1 MVPNN
6 LFPWVFP
13 HSYYSLDHPGC
24 VFINLCSSWAIFRSK
39 PACFLGEETSLS
51 DGCPGGCNAV
61 FTFLQA
67 LWTEETYGCQ
77 MAARSSLGWWCG
89 WRHSQPSLN
98 GDSHGKG
105 QYGLPW
111 SDKRSFCRGKAVSSR
126 CIQNILVIIEN
137 PCCYEAWLFPFSGE
151 CPVASLSLSGLLVF
165 LSQEAFQAHL
175 TWIQSGQRVHLD
187 LKKNQLIEGLEQRRE
202 QKKALFALGVCS
214 NFSTNET
221 SRIFWQIPE
230 QNFKLGIPGQ
240 SLLSYN
246 LPLLTCLLS
255 AYLPPSLQS
264 KSRELWLRVRLSAK
278 YLWLA
283 NDNMVL
289 INLFTEIIWYRK
301 RSAFLAEKLCVCFWH
316 CTYIIAGSGSHQPSK
331 MKSLH
336 ESLMKKTTFLS
347 DGSPSGFVCTGAPNR
362 NQHLLKALI
371 WQHRTV
377 V

>member
-1 MVPNN
+1 M
-6 LFPWVFP
+6 
-13 HSYYSLDHPGC
+13 YSEHIGNHRESLLLWGLTLP
-24 VFINLCSSWAIFRSK
+24 
-39 PACFLGEETSLS
+39 FLWWMPRGQPFLVRPIGFFKSRSLS
-51 DGCPGGCNAV
+51 STPD
-61 FTFLQA
+61 
-67 LWTEETYGCQ
+67 
-77 MAARSSLGWWCG
+77 
-89 WRHSQPSLN
+89 
-98 GDSHGKG
+98 
-105 QYGLPW
+105 
-111 SDKRSFCRGKAVSSR
+111 
-126 CIQNILVIIEN
+126 
-137 PCCYEAWLFPFSGE
+137 
-151 CPVASLSLSGLLVF
+151 
-165 LSQEAFQAHL
+165 
-175 TWIQSGQRVHLD
+175 LD
-187 LKKNQLIEGLEQRRE
+187 TVRAEGAPRLKKNQLIEGLEQRRE

-230 QNFKLGIPGQ
+230 QNFKLGILGQ

-255 AYLPPSLQS
+255 AYLLPSLQS
-264 KSRELWLRVRLSAK
+264 KSRELWLRVWLSAK